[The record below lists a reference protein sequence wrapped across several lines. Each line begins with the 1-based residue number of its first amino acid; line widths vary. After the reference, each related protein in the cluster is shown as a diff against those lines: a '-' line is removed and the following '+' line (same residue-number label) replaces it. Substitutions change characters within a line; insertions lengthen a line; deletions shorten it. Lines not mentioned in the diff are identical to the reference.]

1 MAKKTNKKNKKGSAP
16 LDRKEPVRT
25 KLVATKSTRAESKN
39 KTTGKSSSRIHQSR
53 ELVFGKENYKWI
65 GIGLALLAL
74 GMILMIGGY
83 NENPAVWDESKIYGF
98 QRTLLAPVLILT
110 GLGVQIYAIFR

>member
-16 LDRKEPVRT
+16 QERKEPART
-25 KLVATKSTRAESKN
+25 KLVATKSTRTESKN
-39 KTTGKSSSRIHQSR
+39 KTTGKSYAKTYQSR
-53 ELVFGKENYKWI
+53 EMVFSRENYKWV